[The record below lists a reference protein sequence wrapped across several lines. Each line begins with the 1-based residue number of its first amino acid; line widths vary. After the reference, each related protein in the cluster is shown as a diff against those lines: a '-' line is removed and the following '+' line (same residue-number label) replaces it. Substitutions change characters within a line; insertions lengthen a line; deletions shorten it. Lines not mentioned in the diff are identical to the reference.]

1 MWSRNKIKPFF
12 NVPDTIRRLITYI
25 VAFLL
30 KADCKV
36 NTEKYNDSE
45 KPGSEAFSSDNL
57 TEILAGCFPYISA
70 KM

>member
-1 MWSRNKIKPFF
+1 M
-12 NVPDTIRRLITYI
+12 IRRLITYI

-57 TEILAGCFPYISA
+57 TEILAGCFP
-70 KM
+70 